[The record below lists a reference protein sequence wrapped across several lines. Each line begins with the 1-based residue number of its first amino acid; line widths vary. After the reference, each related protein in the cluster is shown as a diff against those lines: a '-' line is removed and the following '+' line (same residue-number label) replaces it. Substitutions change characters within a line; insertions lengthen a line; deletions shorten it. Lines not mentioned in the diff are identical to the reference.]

1 MAVKEVE
8 ARRAP
13 DVEQAVLEAA
23 RDILAVGGLDA
34 LSMRSVAER
43 VGVSATAIYH
53 YFENKDALVRRVVEH
68 GFQRFGSYLEHAAA
82 QHPKGSLERVRSLG
96 EAYLTFALENQSSF
110 RVLFGLHHGDPPRLD
125 ELPHGG
131 GYGLLR
137 QAVEDAMASGAMR
150 DGNPDVMVMYLWSVT
165 HGLLTISLA
174 CRIDECP
181 EFSRDS
187 LQVDPLELFRSF
199 GPFVREG
206 IAAGRGEGSGL

>member
-13 DVEQAVLEAA
+13 DVEHAILEAA

-53 YFENKDALVRRVVEH
+53 YFANKDELIRRVVEH
-68 GFQRFGSYLEHAAA
+68 GFRRFGTYLEQAAE

-96 EAYLTFALENQSSF
+96 EAYLTFALENQSYF
-110 RVLFGLHHGDPPRLD
+110 RVLFGLQHDVPHRLD

-137 QAVEDAMASGAMR
+137 QAVEDAIASGAMR
-150 DGNPDVMVMYLWSVT
+150 GANPDVMVMYLWSIT
-165 HGLLTISLA
+165 HGLLTIMLA
-174 CRIDECP
+174 CRIDQCP

-187 LQVDPLELFRSF
+187 LQLDPLELFHAF
-199 GPFVREG
+199 GPLVRKG
-206 IAAGRGEGSGL
+206 IAVDRGEGDDS